1 MRKLLV
7 EHKDWLSTGFVIQEI
22 SEAKLLTVATLMLYT
37 FVIGKLVK
45 KRVKELKP
53 NKQTSF

>member
-1 MRKLLV
+1 LLV

-37 FVIGKLVK
+37 FVIRKLVK

>member
-37 FVIGKLVK
+37 FVIRKLVK